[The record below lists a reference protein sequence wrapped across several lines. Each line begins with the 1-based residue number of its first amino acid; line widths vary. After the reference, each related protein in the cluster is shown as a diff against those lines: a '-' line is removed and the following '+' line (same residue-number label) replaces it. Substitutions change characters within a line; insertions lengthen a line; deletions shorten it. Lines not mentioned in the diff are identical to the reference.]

1 MSKRDYYEVL
11 GLSKGAASDEIK
23 KSFRNRARQLHPD
36 NKESGDEAAFKE
48 LAEAYEVLSDE
59 QKKAAYDRYG
69 HEGVKGST
77 RDFDNVDFSS
87 FGGLN
92 FEDILE
98 SLFGGAGRGGFSFG
112 GGGGAAG
119 TATGPRQGAHLKY
132 DLELEFLDAVFGV
145 DKKVTIRRLED
156 CTTCE
161 GSGAAAGSTTKTC
174 TTCNGQ
180 GQVRQVV
187 NMLFMQSYQVIV
199 CPDCSGAGKK
209 IEKPCKDCKGSG
221 QTRKPKELDVK
232 VPAGIENG
240 TRLRLSQ
247 AGDKGARG
255 GPYGDLFVVLHVK
268 DHPTFIRDAQTIH
281 VKQTVG
287 FAMAAL
293 GGELLV
299 PTVEGNK
306 PLKIPA
312 GLQSSSQIVMKGL
325 GVPYLSVNSHRGSQ
339 RGDQIVHVI
348 VETPAK
354 LSGEERKLFERL
366 AELRNEKLSVPSG
379 KSDDQE
385 RDDGSGDGEEKD
397 HKNGEKEKS
406 GPSANKHKSSG
417 KDGSDGHSKDGKNS
431 KNQKAGGASGA
442 NSSASEEHKGEGSI
456 LDKIVDAF
464 RPKGSEHTPD

>member
-1 MSKRDYYEVL
+1 MAKRDYYEVL
-11 GLSKGAASDEIK
+11 GLTREASEKDIK
-23 KSFRNRARQLHPD
+23 SNFRNMARQLHPD

-87 FGGLN
+87 FGVN

-98 SLFGGAGRGGFSFG
+98 SLFGGRGGFAGFG
-112 GGGGAAG
+112 GGGGSPTAA
-119 TATGPRQGAHLKY
+119 RQGAHLKY
-132 DLELEFLDAVFGV
+132 DLELEFLDAIFGA
-145 DKKVTIRRLED
+145 DKKITVRRLED

-161 GSGAAAGSTTKTC
+161 GSGAAAGSPVKTC

-187 NMLFMQSYQVIV
+187 NMLFMQSYQIII

-209 IEKPCKDCKGSG
+209 IEKPCKDCKGAG

-247 AGDKGARG
+247 AGDKGAKG
-255 GPYGDLFVVLHVK
+255 GPYGDLFVILHVK

-281 VKQTVG
+281 IKQPIG

-306 PLKIPA
+306 SVKIPSA
-312 GLQSSSQIVMKGL
+312 IQSGSQIVMKNL
-325 GVPYLSVNSHRGSQ
+325 GVPYLSVNSHRGQQ

-348 VETPAK
+348 VETPGK

-366 AELRNEKLSVPSG
+366 AELRNEKLTVPTAKDDSDS
-379 KSDDQE
+379 KS
-385 RDDGSGDGEEKD
+385 KTAA
-397 HKNGEKEKS
+397 NKS
-406 GPSANKHKSSG
+406 GTTSG
-417 KDGSDGHSKDGKNS
+417 AADGKN
-431 KNQKAGGASGA
+431 ASSGNA
-442 NSSASEEHKGEGSI
+442 TGSSDHSEEQKGEGSF

>member
-1 MSKRDYYEVL
+1 MAKRDYYEVL
-11 GLSKGAASDEIK
+11 GLARGASGDEIK
-23 KSFRNRARQLHPD
+23 KTFRNRARQLHPD

-87 FGGLN
+87 FAGVN

-98 SLFGGAGRGGFSFG
+98 QLFGGGGRSFGFG
-112 GGGGAAG
+112 GGGGGNPNAA
-119 TATGPRQGAHLKY
+119 RQGAHLKY
-132 DLELEFLDAVFGV
+132 DLELDFLDAVFGV
-145 DKKVTIRRLED
+145 EKKVTIRRLED

-161 GSGAAAGSTTKTC
+161 GSGAAPGSDTKTC
-174 TTCNGQ
+174 ATCSGQ

-187 NMLFMQSYQVIV
+187 NMLFMQTYQVIV

-209 IEKPCKDCKGSG
+209 IEKPCKDCRGAG

-240 TRLRLSQ
+240 TRLRLTQ
-247 AGDKGARG
+247 AGDKGSKG
-255 GPYGDLFVVLHVK
+255 GPYGDLFVILHVK
-268 DHPTFIRDAQTIH
+268 EHPIFIRDAQTIH
-281 VKQTVG
+281 IKQPIG

-293 GGELLV
+293 GGEILV

-306 PLKIPA
+306 SLKVPA
-312 GLQSSSQIVMKGL
+312 AIQSGSQIVMKGL

-339 RGDQIVHVI
+339 RGDQIVHII

-354 LSGEERKLFERL
+354 LSGEEKKLFERL
-366 AELRNEKLSVPSG
+366 AEIRNEKLSVPAPVEES
-379 KSDDQE
+379 SDKGTSSSTTNDAATASS
-385 RDDGSGDGEEKD
+385 D
-397 HKNGEKEKS
+397 
-406 GPSANKHKSSG
+406 KHKAA
-417 KDGSDGHSKDGKNS
+417 KGSHNKK
-431 KNQKAGGASGA
+431 K
-442 NSSASEEHKGEGSI
+442 EESV
-456 LDKIVDAF
+456 LDKIVDVF
-464 RPKGSEHTPD
+464 RPKGSENTSD

>member
-1 MSKRDYYEVL
+1 MAKKDYYEVL
-11 GLSKGAASDEIK
+11 GLARGATADEIK
-23 KSFRNRARQLHPD
+23 KTFRNRARQLHPD

-59 QKKAAYDRYG
+59 QKRAAYDRYG

-87 FGGLN
+87 FGGVN

-98 SLFGGAGRGGFSFG
+98 SLFGGRGGFGGFG
-112 GGGGAAG
+112 GGGAQQA
-119 TATGPRQGAHLKY
+119 GPRQGAHLKY
-132 DLELEFLDAVFGV
+132 DMELEFLDAVFGV
-145 DKKVTIRRLED
+145 EKKVTIRRLED

-161 GSGAAAGSTTKTC
+161 GSGASPGSTTKTC

-187 NMLFMQSYQVIV
+187 NMLFMQSYQVIA
-199 CPDCSGAGKK
+199 CPDCAGAGKK
-209 IEKPCKDCKGSG
+209 IEKPCKDCKGAG

-247 AGDKGARG
+247 AGDKGPKG

-281 VKQTVG
+281 IKQAVG
-287 FAMAAL
+287 FSMAAL

-312 GLQSSSQIVMKGL
+312 GTQSSSQILMKGL
-325 GVPYLSVNSHRGSQ
+325 GVPYLSVNGNRGQ
-339 RGDQIVHVI
+339 NRGDQVVHVV
-348 VETPAK
+348 VETPSK
-354 LSGEERKLFERL
+354 LSSEERKLFERL
-366 AELRNEKLSVPSG
+366 AELRNEKLTVSSP
-379 KSDDQE
+379 K
-385 RDDGSGDGEEKD
+385 DDGDSD
-397 HKNGEKEKS
+397 
-406 GPSANKHKSSG
+406 G
-417 KDGSDGHSKDGKNS
+417 KDNKDSKDGKES
-431 KNQKAGGASGA
+431 KDKSGHSKKDK
-442 NSSASEEHKGEGSI
+442 SSAKAESTAGHAKDSKHATDGHEETKSDGTSSSSI
-456 LDKIVDAF
+456 LDKIVDVF

>member
-1 MSKRDYYEVL
+1 MAKRDYYEVL
-11 GLSKGAASDEIK
+11 GLSRGATGDEIK

-87 FGGLN
+87 FAGVN

-98 SLFGGAGRGGFSFG
+98 SLFGGGGRGFGGFG
-112 GGGGAAG
+112 GGGGNPNAA
-119 TATGPRQGAHLKY
+119 RQGAHLKY

-145 DKKVTIRRLED
+145 EKKITVRRLED
-156 CTTCE
+156 CTGCE
-161 GSGAAAGSTTKTC
+161 GSGAAPGSATKTC
-174 TTCNGQ
+174 ATCNGQ

-187 NMLFMQSYQVIV
+187 NMLFMQTYQVII

-209 IEKPCKDCKGSG
+209 IEKPCKDCKGAG
-221 QTRKPKELDVK
+221 QVRKPKELDVK

-240 TRLRLSQ
+240 TRLRLTQ
-247 AGDKGARG
+247 AGDKGTKG
-255 GPYGDLFVVLHVK
+255 GPYGDLFVILHVK
-268 DHPTFIRDAQTIH
+268 EHPTFIRDAQTIH
-281 VKQTVG
+281 IKQPIG

-293 GGELLV
+293 GGEILV

-306 PLKIPA
+306 PLKVPA
-312 GLQSSSQIVMKGL
+312 AIQSGSQLVMKGL
-325 GVPYLSVNSHRGSQ
+325 GVPYLSVNSHKGSQ

-348 VETPAK
+348 VETPSK
-354 LSGEERKLFERL
+354 LSAEEKKLFERL
-366 AELRNEKLSVPSG
+366 AELRNEKLSVPTA
-379 KSDDQE
+379 K
-385 RDDGSGDGEEKD
+385 
-397 HKNGEKEKS
+397 EKEKDKEKDKDKDRDKA
-406 GPSANKHKSSG
+406 SAEDKKDHSHVGTASSDKHKAAG
-417 KDGSDGHSKDGKNS
+417 KETNTGD
-431 KNQKAGGASGA
+431 
-442 NSSASEEHKGEGSI
+442 SI
-456 LDKIVDAF
+456 LDKIVDVF

>member
-1 MSKRDYYEVL
+1 MTKRDYYEVL
-11 GLSKGAASDEIK
+11 GLSRGASADEIK
-23 KSFRNRARQLHPD
+23 KNFRNMARQLHPD

-59 QKKAAYDRYG
+59 PKKAAYDRYG

-87 FGGLN
+87 FAGVN
-92 FEDILE
+92 FEDIIE
-98 SLFGGAGRGGFSFG
+98 SLFGGRGGFGGFG
-112 GGGGAAG
+112 GGGGGSA
-119 TATGPRQGAHLKY
+119 TAPRQGAHLKY

-145 DKKVTIRRLED
+145 DKKVTVRRLED

-161 GSGAAAGSTTKTC
+161 GSGAAPGSNTKTC

-187 NMLFMQSYQVIV
+187 NMLFMQSYQIIV

-209 IEKPCKDCKGSG
+209 IEKPCKDCKGAG
-221 QTRKPKELDVK
+221 QTRRPKELDVK

-240 TRLRLSQ
+240 TRLRLTQ
-247 AGDKGARG
+247 AGDKGTRG
-255 GPYGDLFVVLHVK
+255 GPYGDLYVILHVK
-268 DHPTFIRDAQTIH
+268 EHPTFIRDAQTIH
-281 VKQTVG
+281 IKQPIG
-287 FAMAAL
+287 FSMAAL
-293 GGELLV
+293 GGDLLV

-306 PLKIPA
+306 PIKIP
-312 GLQSSSQIVMKGL
+312 GSIQSGSQIVMKGM
-325 GVPYLSVNSHRGSQ
+325 GVPYLSVNSPRGAQ

-348 VETPAK
+348 VETPNK

-366 AELRNEKLSVPSG
+366 AELRNEKLTAAASKDATDKGHASSSNASDTAGSASG
-379 KSDDQE
+379 K
-385 RDDGSGDGEEKD
+385 G
-397 HKNGEKEKS
+397 
-406 GPSANKHKSSG
+406 KSSG
-417 KDGSDGHSKDGKNS
+417 KEGSTGAQAKDGKSSRNTGTHS
-431 KNQKAGGASGA
+431 ASG
-442 NSSASEEHKGEGSI
+442 SSSNPEEHKAEGSI

>member
-1 MSKRDYYEVL
+1 MAKRDYYEVL
-11 GLSKGAASDEIK
+11 GLARGASGDEIK

-87 FGGLN
+87 FAGVN

-98 SLFGGAGRGGFSFG
+98 QLFGGGGRGFGF
-112 GGGGAAG
+112 GGGGAAPN
-119 TATGPRQGAHLKY
+119 AARQGAHLKY
-132 DLELEFLDAVFGV
+132 DLELDFLDAVFGV
-145 DKKVTIRRLED
+145 EKKITVRRLED

-161 GSGAAAGSTTKTC
+161 GSGAAPGSNTKTC
-174 TTCNGQ
+174 ATCSGQ

-187 NMLFMQSYQVIV
+187 NMLFMQTYQVII

-209 IEKPCKDCKGSG
+209 IEKPCKDCRGAG

-240 TRLRLSQ
+240 TRLRLTQ
-247 AGDKGARG
+247 AGDKGTKG
-255 GPYGDLFVVLHVK
+255 GPYGDLFVILHVK
-268 DHPTFIRDAQTIH
+268 EHATFIREAQTIH
-281 VKQTVG
+281 VKQPIG

-306 PLKIPA
+306 PLKVPA
-312 GLQSSSQIVMKGL
+312 GVQFGHQMVMKGL

-339 RGDQIVHVI
+339 RGDQIVHLI

-354 LSGEERKLFERL
+354 LSGEEKKLFERL
-366 AELRNEKLSVPSG
+366 AELRNEKLAVPTA
-379 KSDDQE
+379 KE
-385 RDDGSGDGEEKD
+385 EEKP
-397 HKNGEKEKS
+397 KETS
-406 GPSANKHKSSG
+406 SVTNADAATASSDKHKAASG
-417 KDGSDGHSKDGKNS
+417 KDNKGGSNAKNS
-431 KNQKAGGASGA
+431 GNNKK
-442 NSSASEEHKGEGSI
+442 KDEGSV
-456 LDKIVDAF
+456 LDKIVDVF
-464 RPKGSEHTPD
+464 RPKENSSD

>member
-1 MSKRDYYEVL
+1 MAKRDYYEVL
-11 GLSKGAASDEIK
+11 GLGRDASAKQIK
-23 KSFRNRARQLHPD
+23 DNFRNMARQLHPD

-59 QKKAAYDRYG
+59 QKKASYDRYG

-77 RDFDNVDFSS
+77 RDFDNVDFSQ
-87 FGGLN
+87 FGVN
-92 FEDILE
+92 FEDIIE
-98 SLFGGAGRGGFSFG
+98 SLFGGRGGFGFG
-112 GGGGAAG
+112 GGGGGNPNAA
-119 TATGPRQGAHLKY
+119 RQGSHLKY
-132 DLELEFLDAVFGV
+132 DLELEFLDGVFGV
-145 DKKVTIRRLED
+145 DKKVTVNRLED

-161 GSGAAAGSTTKTC
+161 GSGASPGSTIKTC

-187 NMLFMQSYQVIV
+187 NMLFMQSYQIIA

-209 IEKPCKDCKGSG
+209 IEKPCKDCRGAG
-221 QTRKPKELDVK
+221 QTRRPKEIDVK

-247 AGDKGARG
+247 AGDKGTRG
-255 GPYGDLFVVLHVK
+255 GGYGDLFVILHVK
-268 DHPTFIRDAQTIH
+268 EHPTFIRDAQTIH
-281 VKQTVG
+281 IKQPVG

-293 GGELLV
+293 GGEILV

-306 PLKIPA
+306 SLKIP
-312 GLQSSSQIVMKGL
+312 GGVQSGSQILMKNL
-325 GVPYLSVNSHRGSQ
+325 GVPFLSVNSHRGSQ

-348 VETPAK
+348 VETPNK

-366 AELRNEKLSVPSG
+366 AELRNEKLSVPAS
-379 KSDDQE
+379 SDDG
-385 RDDGSGDGEEKD
+385 DNKGKKDSGGGTAAGASDKD
-397 HKNGEKEKS
+397 KS
-406 GPSANKHKSSG
+406 GSSDKHKATGKGGSSSAQG
-417 KDGSDGHSKDGKNS
+417 KDAKHSKNS
-431 KNQKAGGASGA
+431 TNA
-442 NSSASEEHKGEGSI
+442 NTKTSSEHSEENKGEGSF